1 MIESVGCWVEVV
13 SCCAC
18 RNPNIA
24 TTLVGMASSE
34 VVHAN
39 VRTVLEALDVQPS
52 ETAKSEAKVLE
63 EVERILVPVKDLT
76 WPSGRAENQ

>member
-1 MIESVGCWVEVV
+1 
-13 SCCAC
+13 
-18 RNPNIA
+18 
-24 TTLVGMASSE
+24 MASSE

-39 VRTVLEALDVQPS
+39 VGTVLEALNVQPS
-52 ETAKSEAKVLE
+52 ETGKSEAKVLE